1 MAGRTRK
8 FNPVLSEQD
17 KATLEKIV
25 SSRTEE
31 IRKVQRAKMI
41 LLAASG
47 SSNTDIANN
56 LGISRPVVNKII
68 KRFSSAGVQAALED
82 AARPGRPK
90 ELDPEQQTWI
100 ISLACS
106 KPRELPDG
114 PALELWTLSALTN
127 YVRSHCKEHGFDRL
141 ESVAASTIWY
151 LLNESE
157 IKPHRIRYYL
167 EKKDEQFEAKA
178 KEVLL
183 LYKKIEWITQLAK
196 KYDDPEEEIT
206 LVNQEVFISYDEKPG
221 IQAVENKHKDR
232 NPKPGNGFVRR
243 DYEYIRHGTVSLLA
257 GIDLL
262 TGKVHSIVCESHKS
276 SDFIDF
282 LKMLDKTYPE
292 GLVIN
297 IILDNHS
304 AHRSRET
311 MNYLATQPNRFKFTF
326 TPKHASWLNL
336 IESFFGKM
344 ARTCLR
350 GLRVRSKEALV
361 NHINRW
367 IMQVNA
373 EPVIYRWK
381 WKLEDIES
389 AFT

>member
-1 MAGRTRK
+1 MVGRTRK

-56 LGISRPVVNKII
+56 LGISRPVINKII

-106 KPRELPDG
+106 KPRELSDG
-114 PALELWTLSALTN
+114 PALELWTLSALTS

-157 IKPHRIRYYL
+157 IKPHRIRYFL
-167 EKKDEQFEAKA
+167 EKKDEQFEAKE
-178 KEVLL
+178 KEALL

-196 KYDDPEEEIT
+196 KYDDLEEEIT
-206 LVNQEVFISYDEKPG
+206 LVNQEVEDKTCVLAI
-221 IQAVENKHKDR
+221 ENKHKDR
-232 NPKPGNGFVRR
+232 NPNLGKGFVRR
-243 DYEYIRHGTVSLLA
+243 DYEYIRHGNVYLLA

-262 TGKVHSIVCESHKS
+262 TGKIHNTVRESYKS
-276 SDFIDF
+276 SDFIGF
-282 LKMLDKTYPE
+282 LQMLDKTYPK
-292 GLVIN
+292 GIVIN

-304 AHRSRET
+304 AHRSKET

-350 GLRVRSKEALV
+350 GLRVRSKEELV

-367 IMQVNA
+367 IMQVNG
-373 EPVIYRWK
+373 EPVVYCWK
-381 WKLEDIES
+381 WKLEEIES
-389 AFT
+389 AFN

>member
-17 KATLEKIV
+17 KAALEKIV

-90 ELDPEQQTWI
+90 ELDAEQQTWI

-151 LLNESE
+151 LLNDSE

-167 EKKDEQFEAKA
+167 A
-178 KEVLL
+178 VSYTHL
-183 LYKKIEWITQLAK
+183 
-196 KYDDPEEEIT
+196 T
-206 LVNQEVFISYDEKPG
+206 LP
-221 IQAVENKHKDR
+221 
-232 NPKPGNGFVRR
+232 
-243 DYEYIRHGTVSLLA
+243 T
-257 GIDLL
+257 
-262 TGKVHSIVCESHKS
+262 T
-276 SDFIDF
+276 
-282 LKMLDKTYPE
+282 
-292 GLVIN
+292 
-297 IILDNHS
+297 
-304 AHRSRET
+304 
-311 MNYLATQPNRFKFTF
+311 
-326 TPKHASWLNL
+326 
-336 IESFFGKM
+336 
-344 ARTCLR
+344 
-350 GLRVRSKEALV
+350 
-361 NHINRW
+361 
-367 IMQVNA
+367 
-373 EPVIYRWK
+373 
-381 WKLEDIES
+381 
-389 AFT
+389 

>member
-151 LLNESE
+151 LLNKSE

-183 LYKKIEWITQLAK
+183 LYKKIEWITLISL
-196 KYDDPEEEIT
+196 KYA
-206 LVNQEVFISYDEKPG
+206 N
-221 IQAVENKHKDR
+221 
-232 NPKPGNGFVRR
+232 
-243 DYEYIRHGTVSLLA
+243 
-257 GIDLL
+257 
-262 TGKVHSIVCESHKS
+262 
-276 SDFIDF
+276 
-282 LKMLDKTYPE
+282 
-292 GLVIN
+292 
-297 IILDNHS
+297 
-304 AHRSRET
+304 
-311 MNYLATQPNRFKFTF
+311 
-326 TPKHASWLNL
+326 
-336 IESFFGKM
+336 
-344 ARTCLR
+344 
-350 GLRVRSKEALV
+350 GLRNGANSDTHRCKQLTEHGEERCIKLREVAGFSAVRTIFQIVGPRKIL
-361 NHINRW
+361 HCLLG
-367 IMQVNA
+367 
-373 EPVIYRWK
+373 K
-381 WKLEDIES
+381 
-389 AFT
+389 

>member
-151 LLNESE
+151 LLNKSE

-183 LYKKIEWITQLAK
+183 LYKKICLLYTSDAA
-196 KYDDPEEEIT
+196 
-206 LVNQEVFISYDEKPG
+206 DE
-221 IQAVENKHKDR
+221 
-232 NPKPGNGFVRR
+232 
-243 DYEYIRHGTVSLLA
+243 
-257 GIDLL
+257 
-262 TGKVHSIVCESHKS
+262 
-276 SDFIDF
+276 
-282 LKMLDKTYPE
+282 
-292 GLVIN
+292 
-297 IILDNHS
+297 
-304 AHRSRET
+304 
-311 MNYLATQPNRFKFTF
+311 
-326 TPKHASWLNL
+326 
-336 IESFFGKM
+336 
-344 ARTCLR
+344 
-350 GLRVRSKEALV
+350 
-361 NHINRW
+361 
-367 IMQVNA
+367 
-373 EPVIYRWK
+373 
-381 WKLEDIES
+381 
-389 AFT
+389 